1 MPEMDFFLWEE
12 DTIVGLFRVRRYL
25 NEALRSGGGH
35 IGYGIREKYRGRGW
49 LSCK

>member
-1 MPEMDFFLWEE
+1 MPETDFFLWEE

-35 IGYGIREKYRGRGW
+35 SGYGIREKYRGRCC
-49 LSCK
+49 LSYK